1 VDSDDNVTGVEINC
15 TGPERSC
22 AKQVGG
28 PGNFFSQFVLN
39 RVNLTRIAMGGNG
52 VYVTQDNYAADA
64 TSIDLTLVRVGD
76 TKGNVTSIAYGAGD
90 NPIALIAGAVATNS
104 AGEALVDDSNRV
116 LGTVWRSP
124 TATQN
129 SLENL
134 PDYASKR
141 GLVPTGLVFDAR
153 TAQRF
158 FVADSVN
165 LWSTQNGAA
174 PAAGSVTFQNLTS
187 NLPAGFIRPTSV
199 EFLTN
204 NGVNA
209 LLVGGLNT
217 PLACDSSPNG
227 CVISPQQSPIT
238 VADSDS
244 NGNLMGWRAFGQG
257 LPNPSEG

>member
-104 AGEALVDDSNRV
+104 AGEALVDDFSERLRHQPATESDHRCRQRLEWQSDGLARV
-116 LGTVWRSP
+116 RAGP
-124 TATQN
+124 
-129 SLENL
+129 
-134 PDYASKR
+134 SK
-141 GLVPTGLVFDAR
+141 P
-153 TAQRF
+153 
-158 FVADSVN
+158 
-165 LWSTQNGAA
+165 
-174 PAAGSVTFQNLTS
+174 
-187 NLPAGFIRPTSV
+187 
-199 EFLTN
+199 
-204 NGVNA
+204 
-209 LLVGGLNT
+209 VGGLT
-217 PLACDSSPNG
+217 GALRDLTTEQRTRVRQTVLTVCRLLLLGRARLA
-227 CVISPQQSPIT
+227 
-238 VADSDS
+238 A
-244 NGNLMGWRAFGQG
+244 RRG
-257 LPNPSEG
+257 LLSALLCRGLLAHALVLALTCRGSTTLILP